1 MIKINKMTIYP
12 SNIRG
17 KVNISGSKNAS
28 LPIIAASLVNSEFSI
43 LKNVPNIKDIENLIC
58 ILKKIGCDVVHK
70 KDTVKIESVFSQCDL
85 LFDEIKEFRA
95 SYYLMSVF
103 LTKFNSVR
111 IYHPGG
117 CAIGNR
123 PIDFHLE
130 GFKLAGCHIFEEND
144 IVSIKVNKLKP
155 FVYNMPKKSLGA
167 TVNLI
172 ILASKIDGLSIIKN
186 ASTEPEIDDLIAYI
200 NKGKAKVFRRKSEIV
215 IKGSSEMSKK
225 IKHTVIPDR
234 IECFTYM
241 CIGTT
246 SKKLRINNIN
256 ISHLKMPIFYL
267 KNAGVNIKIKKNSLI
282 ILKSK
287 MKNILVN
294 SGDYPSLST
303 DQMPLLYPLFTRVEG
318 ESVFTEGIFENRF
331 GVCEELRKT
340 NANIVTENN
349 KVFIVGKKDLLK
361 SEFYAKDLRCAASLL
376 IECIISQGGVINNLN
391 FLERGYCD
399 VYKKLKKIGLCFKIE

>member
-1 MIKINKMTIYP
+1 MKINKMTIYP

-28 LPIIAASLVNSEFSI
+28 LPIIAASLVNSEISI
-43 LKNVPNIKDIENLIC
+43 LKNIPNIKDIQNLIC
-58 ILKKIGCDVVHK
+58 ILKKIGCNVVHK
-70 KDTVKIESVFSQCDL
+70 KDTVKIESDFSQCDL

-111 IYHPGG
+111 IYYPGG

-130 GFKLAGCHIFEEND
+130 GFKLAGCHILEEND
-144 IVSIKVNKLKP
+144 IVSIKANKLKP
-155 FVYNMPKKSLGA
+155 FIYNMPKKSLGA
-167 TVNLI
+167 TVNLL
-172 ILASKIDGLSIIKN
+172 ILASKINGLSIIKN
-186 ASTEPEIDDLIAYI
+186 ASTEPEIDDLISYI
-200 NKGKAKVFRRKSEIV
+200 NKGTAKVFRRKSEIV
-215 IKGSSEMSKK
+215 IKGSAEMSKK

-241 CIGTT
+241 CIGTI
-246 SKKLRINNIN
+246 SKKLRINKIDTN
-256 ISHLKMPIFYL
+256 HLKMPIFYL
-267 KNAGVNIKIKKNSLI
+267 QKAGVNIKTKKNSLI
-282 ILKSK
+282 IRKGK

-318 ESVFTEGIFENRF
+318 ESLFTEGIFENRF
-331 GVCEELRKT
+331 GVCDELRKT
-340 NANIVTENN
+340 DANIIIDNN
-349 KVFIVGKKDLLK
+349 KVCIIGKKDLLK

-376 IECIISQGGVINNLN
+376 IECIISQGGIINNLN